1 MDEIINIFKF
11 VVSEVDRIDALMKT
25 DPKSVLGN
33 IGLLGMIAKIEEDGF
48 KGKMYHCGRK
58 AWTQLYDLARERIKN
73 DSTLRDRCKTE
84 TFLRCLENQI
94 VRRLVEEREV
104 ATKEVAREILKKSK
118 ANTLER
124 LENRAYLFPVYAIG
138 LRTKTYFSLGSV
150 KFTKPHIYFKKKEK
164 LLKKSIQSFID
175 NRRKRIDQLA
185 KQGPFDV
192 TNDTEAEKNIERLFS
207 SARDHYSEFP
217 WIAEVKIE
225 NMEQDIAWKKG
236 NEILNQTL
244 NLLRL
249 YISSSDSHFIGL
261 CNESH
266 LYEKSGSFSIDNSGK
281 LRPSIS
287 HRNVEPTVKEEF
299 LKFFKKP
306 TRDLKGIM
314 LVIKN
319 FQNQQPLSVL
329 DKRLLSALFWYGEA
343 WKEDDP
349 LPKIVKYT
357 ISLECLVMTGE
368 REGMTELLAERISLI
383 CEKNLE
389 ERMNL
394 FKLIKE
400 IYSARSSA
408 VHGAMDYNEKD
419 LSSLNMDAQIVTHNA
434 ILKCGSLFQTFASAK
449 DPIQD
454 LKKYFQI
461 SKLSS
466 KS

>member
-1 MDEIINIFKF
+1 MNEVNNIFKF
-11 VVSEVDRIDALMKT
+11 VVSEVDRIDALMKA

-48 KGKMYHCGRK
+48 KGKTYHCGRT
-58 AWTQLYDLARERIKN
+58 AWIQLYNLAKERIKN
-73 DSTLRDRCKTE
+73 DSTLRDKCKTE
-84 TFLRCLENQI
+84 TFLRYLEDQI
-94 VRRLVEEREV
+94 VRRLVEGREV
-104 ATKEVAREILKKSK
+104 ATKEVAGEILKKSK
-118 ANTLER
+118 ANTLGR
-124 LENRAYLFPVYAIG
+124 LENRVYLFPVYAIG

-150 KFTKPHIYFKKKEK
+150 KFTKPHIYFKKKEN
-164 LLKKSIQSFID
+164 LLKKSIQSSFD
-175 NRRKRIDQLA
+175 NRRKRVDQLA
-185 KQGPFDV
+185 KQRPFDV
-192 TNDTEAEKNIERLFS
+192 TNDTEEEEIIERLFS

-217 WIAEVKIE
+217 WIAEIKIE

-236 NEILNQTL
+236 SEILNQTL

-249 YISSSDSHFIGL
+249 YIPSSDSHFIGL

-266 LYEKSGSFSIDNSGK
+266 LFEKSGSFSIDNSGK

-287 HRNVEPTVKEEF
+287 HKNVEPTLKEES
-299 LKFFKKP
+299 LKIFKKP
-306 TRDLKGIM
+306 PRDLKGIM
-314 LVIKN
+314 VLIKN
-319 FQNQQPLSVL
+319 FQNQQPISVL

-357 ISLECLVMTGE
+357 ISLECLAMTGE
-368 REGMTELLAERISLI
+368 REGLTELLAERISLI

-389 ERMNL
+389 KRINL
-394 FKLIKE
+394 FKLVKE

-408 VHGAMDYNEKD
+408 VHGAIDYNEKD
-419 LSSLNMDAQIVTHNA
+419 LISLNMDAQIVAYNA

-449 DPIQD
+449 DPTQD

-461 SKLSS
+461 KKLSS